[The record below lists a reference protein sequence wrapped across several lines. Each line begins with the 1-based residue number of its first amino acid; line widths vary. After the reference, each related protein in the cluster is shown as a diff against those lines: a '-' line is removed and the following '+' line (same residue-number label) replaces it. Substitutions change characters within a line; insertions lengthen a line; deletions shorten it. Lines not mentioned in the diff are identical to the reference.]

1 MAFAAMM
8 TGGQYATREVRP
20 GAGREPL
27 TASIRRRLRRV
38 TSGGVDMTRRVPCD
52 EQISWPTAEH
62 TAPDLA
68 CIIPVGYSVSAWID
82 GKEKVYGS
90 IP

>member
-1 MAFAAMM
+1 MM
-8 TGGQYATREVRP
+8 SGGQYTTRECVLVLGETP
-20 GAGREPL
+20 LAAG
-27 TASIRRRLRRV
+27 IRCRLRRV
-38 TSGGVDMTRRVPCD
+38 TSEAPVRIRRVPCD

-68 CIIPVGYSVSAWID
+68 CAVPVGYSVSAWID